1 MEPYKLPDLPF
12 EYSALEPLISTEI
25 MQLHHDKHHA
35 AYVKNAN
42 KAVGDLAEA
51 RARGDYSRI
60 PALERA
66 LAFNVSGH
74 VLHSLFWLNL
84 TPGGE
89 RRPDGA
95 LAQAIA
101 RDFGNFEACRQQL
114 ITTAMT
120 IMGSGWAA
128 LAWDPLGQRL
138 IATQIH
144 DHQSESTQAG
154 IPLLVI
160 DAWEH
165 AYYLQYR
172 TDKQKFFEAL
182 FELWNWQDVA
192 ARLRSV
198 ERVDLLLGEPTAH
211 A

>member
-1 MEPYKLPDLPF
+1 MNQYKLPDLPF
-12 EYSALEPLISTEI
+12 EYSALEPIISTEI

-42 KAVGDLAEA
+42 ATLVELADA
-51 RARGDYSRI
+51 RARGDMTRI

-74 VLHSLFWLNL
+74 LLHSLFWLNL
-84 TPGGE
+84 APGGGGE
-89 RRPDGA
+89 PTGA
-95 LAQAIA
+95 LREAID
-101 RDFGNFEACRQQL
+101 RDFGEFGAFKKQL
-114 ITTAMT
+114 IAAAAT

-138 IATQIH
+138 ITTQIH
-144 DHQSESTQAG
+144 DHQSETTQAG
-154 IPLLVI
+154 MPLLVI

-182 FELWNWQDVA
+182 FELWNWDDVA

-198 ERVDLLLGEPTAH
+198 ERVDLLLGQPTAH

>member
-1 MEPYKLPDLPF
+1 MNQYKLPDLPF
-12 EYSALEPLISTEI
+12 EYSALEPIISTEI
-25 MQLHHDKHHA
+25 MHLHHDKHHA
-35 AYVKNAN
+35 GYVKGANA
-42 KAVGDLAEA
+42 ALEQLADA
-51 RARGDYSRI
+51 RARGDFSRI

-84 TPGGE
+84 TPGGGGE
-89 RRPDGA
+89 PTGA
-95 LAQAIA
+95 LREAID
-101 RDFGNFEACRQQL
+101 RDFGEFDAFKKQL
-114 ITTAMT
+114 IAAAAT
-120 IMGSGWAA
+120 IMGSGWGA

-138 IATQIH
+138 ITTQIH
-144 DHQSESTQAG
+144 DHQSETTQAG

-182 FELWNWQDVA
+182 FELWNWDDVA
-192 ARLRSV
+192 ARLSSV
-198 ERVDLLLGEPTAH
+198 EHVDLLLGEPTAH